1 MISTVRDHATA
12 NNLYGAPGRTILG
25 LAFDPASTADNLI
38 LWITDDAEYTGQ
50 LPTGS
55 NVIPD
60 FDDIVATLTGPDL
73 GTYTAVLTGLPRSV
87 KDHETNSIAF
97 GPDGKLY
104 LTQGAN
110 NAMGMADTTWGMRE
124 EHLLNAAVLRLD
136 PTLLPATLP
145 LNVQTIDA
153 GGTYDPYKAKAPLT
167 VYADGIRNAFDL
179 VWHSNGHLYAPTNGS
194 AAFGNA
200 PGTPATFPPS
210 CSRLPGGHYNGAPLA
225 AQKFNPNAETDFV
238 FDVKHGKYYGHP
250 DPARCEYVLDNGNP
264 TAAVDPFEVAAYPVG
279 TLADPNYD
287 LADVYDAGLHAS
299 ADGAIEYKGTAFN
312 GVLNHRLLVV
322 RYSDGEDIETF
333 DVAADG
339 SLSNRTVGI
348 NGFTGLQSPL
358 DLAEDNATGNLYV
371 TELATGDIKLL
382 RVKH

>member
-1 MISTVRDHATA
+1 VRDHAVA

-25 LAFDPASTADNLI
+25 LTFDPASTAGNLI
-38 LWITDDAEYTGQ
+38 LWITDDSEYTGQ
-50 LPTGS
+50 LPTGA
-55 NVIPD
+55 NQIPD
-60 FDDIVATLTGPDL
+60 FSDILAKLTGPDL

-104 LTQGAN
+104 LSQGAN
-110 NAMGMADTTWGMRE
+110 NAMGEADTTWGMRV

-136 PTLLPATLP
+136 PSKLPATLP

-153 GGTYDPYKAKAPLT
+153 GGTYDPYAANAPLT
-167 VYADGIRNAFDL
+167 VYADGLRNAFDL

-200 PGTPATFPPS
+200 PGTPTTPAGFPAS
-210 CSRLPGGHYNGAPLA
+210 CAHLPGGKYTGGVIPEE
-225 AQKFNPNAETDFV
+225 KFNPNAETDFV
-238 FDVKHGKYYGHP
+238 FDVKQGKYYGHP
-250 DPARCEYVLDNGNP
+250 DPARCEYSLDNGNP
-264 TAAVDPFEVAAYPVG
+264 TAGVDPFEVTAYPVG

-299 ADGAIEYKGTAFN
+299 ADGAIEYKGTDFG

-333 DVAADG
+333 DVAASG
-339 SLSNRTVGI
+339 ALSNRTVGI

-358 DLAEDNATGNLYV
+358 DLAEDNATGDLYV

-382 RVKH
+382 RPHT